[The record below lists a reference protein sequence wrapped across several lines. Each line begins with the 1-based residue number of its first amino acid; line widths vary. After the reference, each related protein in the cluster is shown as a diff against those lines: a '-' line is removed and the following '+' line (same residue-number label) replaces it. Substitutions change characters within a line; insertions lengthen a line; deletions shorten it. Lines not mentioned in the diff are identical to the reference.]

1 MSKITEYL
9 NEHILGEVTHA
20 DAIRQQFSKDG
31 SVLSIKPE
39 IIVFP
44 RNTNDMRKTTRFAWQ
59 LAEKGHQ
66 LGVTVRGF
74 GSDVTGASIGP
85 GVILNTTAHL
95 NQIINLPIKDKQK
108 LIHVQP
114 GISCS
119 SVNQVLKF
127 HNQNIP
133 AFPESATYSSVGA
146 VIANGSRGPKSG
158 KYGGVGDWV
167 EKLEIVLA
175 NGDVIETG
183 RISKR
188 ELSKKIGEQTFEA
201 DIYRKLDSLI
211 EDYQEHIENELS
223 LHPYGNCGYGGIADV
238 KNRDGSFDLTPLFI
252 GSQGSLGLISEVI
265 LRTDELKAE
274 KTRVVVATESF
285 DQARDIAD
293 QIKKLEPAV
302 LELIDGRLYEQ
313 AKKQGKQYPFFNGPD
328 DDFSFGAVIYVEFDD
343 VKHHRRHKKQKNLMK
358 FLKEYRTNVY
368 TNEDSEDVELDA
380 MRAVMN
386 SLLLSEDSEGALVPI
401 VDGAAIGDIRQE
413 EFLSELKKLEAKH
426 HCELFIRVNVLDDT
440 FFVRTPL
447 NLEKVVDKQKMFKL
461 IGDYAVIVEACKGAF
476 AFDSAEGRLKANASQ
491 IITDDTS
498 LELFRQ
504 IKDIFDPLGILN
516 PGVKQETTLKDLVG
530 MLSKSYDLA
539 DRAHLAPNS

>member
-20 DAIRQQFSKDG
+20 NAIREEFSKDG
-31 SVLSIKPE
+31 SVLTIKPE
-39 IIVFP
+39 IVVFP
-44 RNTNDMRKTTRFAWQ
+44 RNTNDIRKTTRFAWQ

-66 LGVTVRGF
+66 LGVTIRGF
-74 GSDVTGASIGP
+74 GSDVTGAALGS

-114 GISCS
+114 GISCGA
-119 SVNQVLKF
+119 VNQVLKF
-127 HNQNIP
+127 HGQNVP
-133 AFPESATYSSVGA
+133 AFPESASYSSVGA

-158 KYGGVGDWV
+158 KYGGVADWV

-188 ELSKKIGEQTFEA
+188 ELSKKIGEQSFEA

-211 EDYQEHIENELS
+211 EDYSEHIENELS

-238 KNRDGSFDLTPLFI
+238 KPRDGSFDLTPLFV

-265 LRTDELKAE
+265 LRTDDLRAE
-274 KTRVVVATESF
+274 TTRVVVATESF

-293 QIKKLEPAV
+293 QLKKLEPSV
-302 LELIDGRLYEQ
+302 LELIDGRLYEL
-313 AKKQGKQYPFFNGPD
+313 AKNQGKQYPFFNGPD

-343 VKHHRRHKKQKNLMK
+343 EKHHKRHKKLKSLNK
-358 FLKEYRTNVY
+358 FLREYRTNVY
-368 TNEDSEDVELDA
+368 TSEDTEGAELDA
-380 MRAVMN
+380 MHGVMN
-386 SLLLSEDSEGALVPI
+386 SLLLSDINDGALVPI

-426 HCELFIRVNVLDDT
+426 HCELYVRVNVLDDT

-461 IGDYAVIVEACKGAF
+461 IGDYAAVVEACKGAF
-476 AFDSAEGRLKANASQ
+476 AYDSAEGRLKANASNMV
-491 IITDDTS
+491 IDETS

-504 IKDIFDPLGILN
+504 IKDVFDPLNVLN
-516 PGVKQETTLKDLVG
+516 PGIKQDVALKDLVG
-530 MLSKSYDLA
+530 MLRKSYDLA
-539 DRAHLAPNS
+539 GRAHQAPNS